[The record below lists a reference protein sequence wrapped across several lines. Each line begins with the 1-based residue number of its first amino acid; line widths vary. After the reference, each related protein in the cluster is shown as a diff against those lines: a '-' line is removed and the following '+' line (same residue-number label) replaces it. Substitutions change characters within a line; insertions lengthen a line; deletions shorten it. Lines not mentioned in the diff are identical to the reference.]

1 MRLARLFVIT
11 FTACTRRLLLQCS
24 KVWFIVIANDLHIV
38 LLSVHGLVRATD
50 PELGRDADTGGQVQ
64 YVVELARALASQP
77 QVARV
82 SLITRLVDDEAVPA
96 DYRAPLEDIGENA
109 QIVRL
114 PFGPR
119 RYVRKELLWPHLDEL
134 VDRCMAWMRSLGRLP
149 DVLHSHYADAGYVGR
164 ELSLLLGLPHVHTAH
179 SLGREKRTRLLAAGR
194 KEATIDKQFNFER
207 RIQVEESVLEHASLV
222 VASTRQEVNH
232 PYALYQNFAPQRAK
246 VIPPGVNLERFKPQA
261 STLPWWDSAQND
273 MAQQLLGRFLFH
285 PKKPMVLALCRPDT
299 RKNIGAL
306 VAAFGNSQEL
316 KDQANL
322 VIVAGTRD
330 DIRASDDDA
339 QQFFIEL
346 LLDIDRYDL
355 YGCVAIPKQHLPE
368 QIPHLYRLAARTR
381 GVLVSPGLNENF
393 GLTLLEAAASGL
405 PVIATTQGGP
415 QEIVANCRNGLL
427 VDPQDI
433 NAMTLALHTV
443 LGERTRWRRWSRNGI
458 TGVARHYSWEAHAHS
473 YLKHIER
480 VLYKARKQSR
490 WPTLSAPS
498 SLAPSALRSEVT
510 QPLVKAA
517 HLLMTDLDNT
527 LIGNPD
533 ALARMLDWL
542 RAQSGRVAFGVATG
556 RTLESTLK
564 LLREHQVPT
573 PQVMVTSVGS
583 DVCYGAKLQRDTRW
597 ERHIRHAWRRDDVL
611 QVLASHAGLRLQPA
625 AHQSECKISFYL
637 DEAKPPSLRN
647 LQQLLRQ
654 HGLRANL
661 VASHERYLDA
671 LPVRASKGRA
681 IRYLAYR
688 WGFDLNQVLVAGDS
702 GNDWD
707 MLVGDTLAVVVGGHG
722 PELTA
727 LQGREQVF
735 FAPASHAEGILQ
747 GIAHYAFPN
756 RLLLIP

>member
-1 MRLARLFVIT
+1 VT
-11 FTACTRRLLLQCS
+11 QT
-24 KVWFIVIANDLHIV
+24 DLHIV
-38 LLSVHGLVRATD
+38 LLSVHGLVRAND

-64 YVVELARALASQP
+64 YVLDLARALSAQP

-82 SLITRLVDDEAVPA
+82 SLITRLVEDDNVPPEYA
-96 DYRAPLEDIGENA
+96 QPLESITGKA

-119 RYVRKELLWPHLDEL
+119 RYIRKELLWPQLDEL
-134 VDRCMAWMRSLGRLP
+134 VDRCLAWTRRQSAIDGRLP
-149 DVLHSHYADAGYVGR
+149 DVIHSHYADAGYVGR
-164 ELSLLLGLPHVHTAH
+164 ELSLLLGVPHIHTAH

-194 KEATIDKQFNFER
+194 KEAAIDKQFHFER

-222 VASTRQEVNH
+222 VASTHQEINH
-232 PYALYQNFAPQRAK
+232 PYAQYQNFAPQRAK

-261 STLPWWDSAQND
+261 STLPWWDSAQNE
-273 MAQQLLGRFLFH
+273 MAQQLLGRFLFF

-306 VAAFGNSQEL
+306 VAAFGRSDALKEL
-316 KDQANL
+316 ANL
-322 VIVAGTRD
+322 VIIAGTRD
-330 DIRASDDDA
+330 DIRAADDDA
-339 QQFFIEL
+339 QQFFVEL

-427 VDPQDI
+427 VEPHDI
-433 NAMTLALHTV
+433 ESITQALHTV
-443 LGERTRWRRWSRNGI
+443 LTDRTRWRRWSRNGI
-458 TGVARHYSWEAHAHS
+458 AGVARHYSWEAHAQS
-473 YLKHIER
+473 YLKQVER
-480 VLYKARKQSR
+480 VLYRSRKQTR
-490 WPTLSAPS
+490 WPTLGAASP
-498 SLAPSALRSEVT
+498 RSEVT
-510 QPLVKAA
+510 QPLVKAR

-527 LIGNPD
+527 LIGNDD
-533 ALARMLDWL
+533 ALLRMLAWL
-542 RAQSGRVAFGVATG
+542 KAQAGRVAFGVATG
-556 RTLESTLK
+556 RTLDSTLK
-564 LLREHQVPT
+564 LLRDHAVPL
-573 PQVMVTSVGS
+573 PQVMVTSVGA
-583 DVCYGAKLQRDTRW
+583 DICYGASLQRDTRW
-597 ERHIRHAWRRDDVL
+597 LHHILHAWRRDDVL
-611 QVLASHAGLRLQPA
+611 QLLSAQRGLRLQPA
-625 AHQSECKISFYL
+625 SHQSECKISFYL
-637 DEAKPPSLRN
+637 DEARPPGLRS
-647 LQQLLRQ
+647 LQQTLRQ

-661 VASHERYLDA
+661 VASHERYLDV

-735 FAPASHAEGILQ
+735 FAPDSHASGILQ
-747 GIAHYAFPN
+747 GIEHYAFPASN
-756 RLLLIP
+756 ATDLIAA

>member
-1 MRLARLFVIT
+1 M
-11 FTACTRRLLLQCS
+11 S
-24 KVWFIVIANDLHIV
+24 NDLHLV

-64 YVVELARALASQP
+64 YVIELARALAQEP

-82 SLITRLVDDEAVPA
+82 SVITRLVDDEAVPP
-96 DYRAPLEDIGENA
+96 DYRQPLEAISDKA

-134 VDRCMAWMRSLGRLP
+134 VDRCIAWMRTQGLTHGRLP
-149 DVLHSHYADAGYVGR
+149 DVLHSHYADAGYVAR

-179 SLGREKRTRLLAAGR
+179 SLGREKRARLLAAGR
-194 KEATIDKQFNFER
+194 KEAAIDKQFNFER
-207 RIQVEESVLEHASLV
+207 RIRVEESVLEHASLV
-222 VASTRQEVNH
+222 VTSTRQEINQ
-232 PYALYQNFAPQRAK
+232 PYALYQNFSPRRAK
-246 VIPPGVNLERFKPQA
+246 VIPPGVNLERFKPQNG
-261 STLPWWDSAQND
+261 TLPWWDSAQND

-306 VAAFGNSQEL
+306 VAAFGNSPEL

-322 VIVAGTRD
+322 VIIAGTRD
-330 DIRASDDDA
+330 DIRAADEDA

-346 LLDIDRYDL
+346 MLGIDRYDL
-355 YGCVAIPKQHLPE
+355 YGCVAIPKQHTPE

-427 VDPQDI
+427 VQPQDI
-433 NAMTLALHTV
+433 ESITLALHTV
-443 LGERTRWRRWSRNGI
+443 LGDRTRWRRWSRNGI
-458 TGVARHYSWEAHAHS
+458 IGVARHYSWQAHAQS

-480 VLYKARKQSR
+480 VLYQARKQSR
-490 WPTLSAPS
+490 WPALSAPTAS
-498 SLAPSALRSEVT
+498 STGANTGTNISANNSVTTGTGAARSDTT

-517 HLLMTDLDNT
+517 HLLVTDLDNT
-527 LIGNPD
+527 LIGND
-533 ALARMLDWL
+533 EALARMLDWL
-542 RAQSGRVAFGVATG
+542 TSHTDRVAFGVATG
-556 RTLESTLK
+556 RTLQSTLA
-564 LLREHQVPT
+564 LLREHKVPL
-573 PQVMVTSVGS
+573 PQVLVTSVGS
-583 DVCYGAKLQRDTRW
+583 DICYGALLQRDTRW
-597 ERHIRHAWRRDDVL
+597 QQHIRHAWRRDDLL
-611 QVLASHAGLRLQPA
+611 QVLGSHKGLRLQPA
-625 AHQSECKISFYL
+625 AHQSECKISYYL
-637 DEAKPPSLRN
+637 DDARAPSMRS

-654 HGLRANL
+654 YGLRANL
-661 VASHERYLDA
+661 VASHERYLDV
-671 LPVRASKGRA
+671 LPMRASKGRA

-735 FAPASHAEGILQ
+735 FAPAAHAQGILQ
-747 GIAHYAFPN
+747 GVEHYSFPN
-756 RLLLIP
+756 Q